1 MNSRKKKNGTQ
12 SRPISIQ
19 SILHDLWQSLL
30 WRRGYRIASVIVWLV
45 VLALLSIPVERAE
58 WAAEAAYEKRTD
70 YRSRCAE
77 GDFEGAHAILSEF
90 YADYTDE
97 LGHWR
102 ANAYHASQAR
112 ILQERYRSA
121 LAYIFGQET
130 SAIYFDPEKGHDD
143 NELIRLLVTIPTEGA
158 PLAEG
163 THANGMFYNNDA
175 AANPAAIDHV
185 VYQSWVRFYNDRCD
199 QLLDMALTNNDSL
212 LARKIGRLYKTEI
225 VTRFAPDS
233 VRGYNYDIA
242 TVTYDDSRQAHAGR
256 RIAEMNPSSIYKTD
270 YHDNSSQG
278 SEHQES
284 CSRQETDCNSQEG
297 HNHRQEELNGEKN
310 DNGKCPEG
318 VPGNQKYGIDGDGQQ
333 EDRDPPQGI

>member
-97 LGHWR
+97 LGRWR

-212 LARKIGRLYKTEI
+212 LARKIGRLYKTE
-225 VTRFAPDS
+225 VMTRFAPDS

-278 SEHQES
+278 SELQES
-284 CSRQETDCNSQEG
+284 YSRQETECNSQEK
-297 HNHRQEELNGEKN
+297 HKRRQEERDGEKN

-318 VPGNQKYGIDGDGQQ
+318 VLGNQKYGIDGDGQQ